1 MTSPLAIILMAAVL
15 TSAKADVP
23 KDGIAQANAAL
34 QSGEADRALTLLSTL
49 PSSAETHNLR
59 CRVHFMLEN
68 WDDAANEC
76 EQGLRLDG
84 QSSIGHLWLGRAL
97 GEKADHASFISAYS
111 LAKRSRAEFEQAVS
125 IDPRNGEAMADLGEF
140 YTSAP
145 GVVGGGVDKA
155 RGLIPSLEKVD
166 PARAHILRA
175 RIAESQKDLGTAE
188 RELRLAATT
197 GDHPAFGWMSLAS
210 FYRKHERWD
219 EMQAAVE
226 SGYKAAQHDRRAGV
240 ALYNGAS
247 ILARSKRNLALA
259 AKMLEEYLGNYPR
272 TEEGPAFEAYTRL
285 ARIKAQLGD
294 KNGALQAKAAAL
306 QLAHNYKPAL
316 GLAF

>member
-1 MTSPLAIILMAAVL
+1 MTSALAITLLAAAL
-15 TSAKADVP
+15 TSAKVDVP
-23 KDGIAQANAAL
+23 KDGLAQANAAL
-34 QSGEADRALTLLSTL
+34 QSGEADRALTLLSSL

-84 QSSIGHLWLGRAL
+84 QSSNEHLWLGRAL
-97 GEKADHASFISAYS
+97 GEKADHASFISAYN

-125 IDPRNGEAMADLGEF
+125 LDPRNGEAMADLGEF

-155 RGLIPSLEKVD
+155 RGLVPSLEKVD
-166 PARAHILRA
+166 PARAHILLA
-175 RIAESQKDLGTAE
+175 RIAESQKDIGAAE
-188 RELRLAATT
+188 REFRLAAMS

-219 EMQAAVE
+219 QMDAAVE
-226 SGYKAAQHDRRAGV
+226 NGYKAAQHDRHAGV
-240 ALYNGAS
+240 ALYNGS
-247 ILARSKRNLALA
+247 SVLARSKRNLPLA
-259 AKMLEEYLGNYPR
+259 VKMLEEYLRDFPH

-285 ARIKAQLGD
+285 ARLKAQLGD

-316 GLAF
+316 GLTF